1 MDFQRL
7 TGVCFFAN
15 SLVQPISTQIL
26 VKRTETSKNGVEC
39 YNFLNDKRVVDV
51 AILLLKWGCVN
62 LDDFQREI
70 VQKYR
75 LDEAQANPLL
85 CVI

>member
-1 MDFQRL
+1 MM
-7 TGVCFFAN
+7 CIY
-15 SLVQPISTQIL
+15 SLAKDLFGDGFVN
-26 VKRTETSKNGVEC
+26 RMETSKNGLKC
-39 YNFLNDKRVVDV
+39 YNFLTDRGVVDV
-51 AILLLKWGCVN
+51 AILLLKCGRAN